1 MSAIPQALQGLATSA
16 AAAPAGPVS
25 DLLSA
30 IAPALTALA
39 IPVGATSIGSSAT
52 SISAGLTGVWTN
64 FRGFSINADR
74 DFASGRGPFTGYGPG
89 AANLPNWFL
98 NGQGS
103 VAAPSDAV
111 PDTASAGRGLGQ
123 ANTVGRLS
131 VPSAWTVAAPEIRP
145 AAFTLPITS
154 PAGAPEVGGAGNL
167 FSSMGLAGAAGGAVG
182 SSASVGRGGEQRV
195 RTPSGKSPKPTAAAA
210 ERGGDRDRDRIAG
223 ARQQGAIIAREAGR
237 LRPRDRRRGH
247 RAQAT
252 LPGLRRRALRLTLG
266 GAVVNP
272 AGYGALLLCGPLAV
286 IAAVWLADRVGVP
299 YPVLLVAVGA
309 ALGWLPGV
317 HVPQLSPDVVFYV
330 FLPPLLY
337 YAAYFIAP
345 DDLRANARSIGLL
358 SVGLVLVTTATVAGV
373 LLGIAGVPLVVALVA
388 GAVVAPTD
396 AVAATSVFARL
407 DVPERLVTIV
417 EGEGLT
423 NDGTALVLYTGAV
436 GAAMVGAV
444 RPGPLALTLL
454 AAPAGG
460 AALGLAVA
468 WVAVKVRQ
476 RIDNPMLEITLSLVT
491 PYLTYVLAEGAHLS
505 GVLATVAAG
514 VYVGSHLSRIFA
526 PGARLQAFAFLDVL
540 VFLLNAVLFTL
551 VGMELWRSLRWV
563 PGMAAGRV
571 VAVISAVVV
580 VVIASRLVWML
591 SGPATARL
599 FGRATGEPVWRE
611 RVVVAWAG
619 MRGGLSLAAAL
630 AIPLHLA
637 DGTPFPDRDL
647 VIVVA
652 AAVIV
657 TSLLIQGT
665 SLPWLL
671 RRLGLRAED
680 FGTEEN
686 KARLKAARTALEWLD
701 DQSHADAADEATKS
715 VRSLYEAKVRRLE
728 LGPPSDEESDDAQEM
743 ERYRA
748 LRLKLL
754 GVERSVL
761 LALRSDGRINATLL
775 RTIERDFDLEEA
787 RLSGS

>member
-1 MSAIPQALQGLATSA
+1 
-16 AAAPAGPVS
+16 
-25 DLLSA
+25 
-30 IAPALTALA
+30 
-39 IPVGATSIGSSAT
+39 
-52 SISAGLTGVWTN
+52 
-64 FRGFSINADR
+64 
-74 DFASGRGPFTGYGPG
+74 
-89 AANLPNWFL
+89 
-98 NGQGS
+98 
-103 VAAPSDAV
+103 
-111 PDTASAGRGLGQ
+111 
-123 ANTVGRLS
+123 
-131 VPSAWTVAAPEIRP
+131 
-145 AAFTLPITS
+145 
-154 PAGAPEVGGAGNL
+154 
-167 FSSMGLAGAAGGAVG
+167 
-182 SSASVGRGGEQRV
+182 
-195 RTPSGKSPKPTAAAA
+195 
-210 ERGGDRDRDRIAG
+210 
-223 ARQQGAIIAREAGR
+223 
-237 LRPRDRRRGH
+237 
-247 RAQAT
+247 
-252 LPGLRRRALRLTLG
+252 
-266 GAVVNP
+266 VNP

-309 ALGWLPGV
+309 ALAWLPGV
-317 HVPQLSPDVVFYV
+317 NVPQLAPDVVFYV

-345 DDLRANARSIGLL
+345 DDLRANARPIGLL

-373 LLGIAGVPLVVALVA
+373 LVAIAGVPLAVALVA

-444 RPGPLALTLL
+444 RPGPLAVTLL

-468 WVAVKVRQ
+468 WVVVKLRQ
-476 RIDNPMLEITLSLVT
+476 RIDHPMLEITLSLVT

-551 VGMELWRSLRWV
+551 VGMELWRALRWV

-630 AIPLHLA
+630 AIPLRLA
-637 DGTPFPDRDL
+637 DGRPFPDRDL

-680 FGTEEN
+680 FGTEDN

-701 DQSHADAADEATKS
+701 DPNHADAADEATKS
-715 VRSLYEAKVRRLE
+715 VRSLYQAKVRRLQ
-728 LGPPSDEESDDAQEM
+728 LGRPSDEESDDAQER

-761 LALRSDGRINATLL
+761 LALRRDGRIKAPLL